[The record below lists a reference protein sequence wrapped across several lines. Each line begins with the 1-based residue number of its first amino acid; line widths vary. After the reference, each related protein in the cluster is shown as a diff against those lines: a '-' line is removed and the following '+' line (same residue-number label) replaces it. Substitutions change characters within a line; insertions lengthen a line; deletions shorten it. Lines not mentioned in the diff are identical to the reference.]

1 MKEEH
6 WKLIYEEKPTHVN
19 SKENP
24 NHGILR
30 EAILNDIVN
39 PRKYWVDGTTVLM
52 MTDIGSVAR
61 IAQHPTHED
70 LFIVSY
76 VEPDLPKHYSFWVN
90 KGTLKVV
97 GDNLRKFHWKR
108 IQLETAAWGEL
119 SKGVVQWTK

>member
-30 EAILNDIVN
+30 EAILNDLTH
-39 PRKYWVDGTTVLM
+39 PRKYWVDDDVILM
-52 MTDIGSVAR
+52 VTEIGAVAR
-61 IAQHPTHED
+61 IAEHFTNKGV
-70 LFIVSY
+70 FVINY
-76 VEPDLPKHYSFWVN
+76 VEREYPTNYSFWVN